1 MSELYEKSLL
11 KLELDQVLELLAGCA
26 GSQGGK
32 EACLRLRPSSDLED
46 VNLMLEQ
53 TTAASDL
60 CTRKGNP
67 VFGDV
72 TDVSASLERADRGG
86 SLQPKEL
93 LRIAGI
99 LRCART
105 IKGYVSEDEKQTVLD
120 VLFRALTPNKYL
132 EDKIFGAIL
141 SEEEIADNASA
152 GDVGVVDLLY
162 GGGDG
167 GCAVLCGDIVELVG
181 YGGLL
186 QGYANANGKQW
197 RVGANDA
204 QYCIAHSLSRAPNV
218 VCYSTSN

>member
-1 MSELYEKSLL
+1 MSELYDKSLL
-11 KLELDQVLELLAGCA
+11 KLELDQVLALLAGCA

-32 EACLRLRPSSDLED
+32 EACLALRPTSDLEE

-93 LRIAGI
+93 LRVAGV

-105 IKGYVSEDEKQTVLD
+105 IKGYVAEDEKETVLD
-120 VLFRALTPNKYL
+120 GLFRALTPNK
-132 EDKIFGAIL
+132 
-141 SEEEIADNASA
+141 
-152 GDVGVVDLLY
+152 
-162 GGGDG
+162 
-167 GCAVLCGDIVELVG
+167 
-181 YGGLL
+181 
-186 QGYANANGKQW
+186 
-197 RVGANDA
+197 
-204 QYCIAHSLSRAPNV
+204 
-218 VCYSTSN
+218 